1 MGADILHREIWPS
14 VRSARYHT
22 RTTFRRT
29 IMSVIAPLVGVF
41 AGAAIGG
48 ALMARASRQCRKPTD
63 RAGRVVLQRMNE
75 SHAAVTQWGLSHV
88 EIGED
93 FTILDVGCGGGRTI
107 DRLASIATRGKVFGV
122 DYSADSVATARE
134 TNATSIAQGRVAVE
148 QAGVSQLPF
157 PDTTFDLVTAVETHY
172 YWPDLPRDVREVM
185 RVLKPGGKLL
195 IIAETYRGR
204 RNDWLY
210 RPTMTLV
217 LRAAYL
223 TPEQH
228 RQLLVGA
235 GSVDVQVFEEK
246 AKGWICAVGT
256 RR

>member
-1 MGADILHREIWPS
+1 
-14 VRSARYHT
+14 
-22 RTTFRRT
+22 
-29 IMSVIAPLVGVF
+29 MSVIAPLIGAF

-48 ALMARASRQCRKPTD
+48 ALMVRASRQCRKPTD

-107 DRLASIATRGKVFGV
+107 DRLASIATKGKVLGV
-122 DYSADSVATARE
+122 DYSEESVATARE
-134 TNATSIAQGRVAVE
+134 TNANSIAQGRVAVE
-148 QAGVSQLPF
+148 QASVSQLPF
-157 PDTTFDLVTAVETHY
+157 PDAAFDLVTAVETHY

-185 RVLKPGGKLL
+185 RVLEPGGKFV

-204 RNDWLY
+204 RNDWMY

-223 TPEQH
+223 TPDQH
-228 RQLLVGA
+228 RALLVDA
-235 GSVDVQVFEEK
+235 GYVGVQVFEEK
-246 AKGWICAVGT
+246 AKGWICVIGS
-256 RR
+256 RPS